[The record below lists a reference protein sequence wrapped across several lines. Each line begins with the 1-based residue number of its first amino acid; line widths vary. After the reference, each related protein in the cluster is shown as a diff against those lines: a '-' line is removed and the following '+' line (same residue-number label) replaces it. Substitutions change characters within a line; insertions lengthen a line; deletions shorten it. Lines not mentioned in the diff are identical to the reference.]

1 MFALNFYALFGASR
15 FCDNPRYARRV
26 YSLFFNRASFACRV
40 MKYVLRI
47 VSVAIRGRVQENPF
61 VFNWLSERVALTNPI
76 PGVRVAPRSALF

>member
-1 MFALNFYALFGASR
+1 MWDQIQGMPGA
-15 FCDNPRYARRV
+15 FIPF
-26 YSLFFNRASFACRV
+26 FFNRASFACRV

-76 PGVRVAPRSALF
+76 PGVRVAPRGLF